1 MHRAHYISA
10 SDSTSKRGQYL
21 HLVRRR
27 PTESKFARS
36 THRLQ
41 KGKSRKKPR
50 RDTKKRKADRQRE
63 REKERWEK
71 IYQVKKREREREES
85 GIKQV
90 TTDRQIS
97 TVTSVLRFN
106 ENYGVYIYTFL
117 ICTLDRQ
124 IHVNICT
131 YIKRY
136 ICMYSYIYILK
147 KKYINICIFYT

>member
-1 MHRAHYISA
+1 MH
-10 SDSTSKRGQYL
+10 
-21 HLVRRR
+21 VRRTDCKKEKVEKTKER
-27 PTESKFARS
+27 YKETKGRQTE
-36 THRLQ
+36 
-41 KGKSRKKPR
+41 
-50 RDTKKRKADRQRE
+50 RE
-63 REKERWEK
+63 RRRGERRF
-71 IYQVKKREREREES
+71 IRLKREREREES